1 MLILFFVRLVNLFVL
16 VAVVSLVVLDERL
29 RPGARS
35 RYEAR
40 DQDADPALQL
50 AGPQL
55 HHRRQL
61 LPRASQTGTWQEIS
75 IPGTIPVHTAAVL
88 LVLMLPM

>member
-1 MLILFFVRLVNLFVL
+1 MTSVR
-16 VAVVSLVVLDERL
+16 SLLADERL

-35 RYEAR
+35 VDEAR

-50 AGPQL
+50 AGSQL

-61 LPRASQTGTWQEIS
+61 LPCSPPAGAT
-75 IPGTIPVHTAAVL
+75 
-88 LVLMLPM
+88 